1 MRWDTLKTVAGVGL
15 SQNTADSYRAG
26 IESANAAKGQ
36 LAGPFPLAVVFM
48 TEQFDEQKAIE
59 GIRSVTGDTPL
70 VGCTAPSLICNGKIY
85 QDGLGVA
92 IIESDTLKVS
102 VGVSDNLSQDAKE
115 TGRQLGVLASTV
127 EVPEGQPKN
136 QVLLVFA
143 DASMTKGVV
152 TDALYEA
159 FREFGSSFRFF
170 GGGSADNLHF
180 KKSVQILN
188 DQVHRD
194 AITGALIASDSPQGI
209 SLRHGWEPTGRNLVV
224 TKAEGKTV
232 KELDG
237 QPALELYMNSLNE
250 DVKNFDFSQ
259 FYGFA
264 SGHPLGIPMATGEYI
279 VRDPLSAS
287 VEDNS
292 ITFVS
297 EVPENSIVRIMA
309 GSKESLLAASSEAAS
324 EAKEALDGKSPAL
337 ILIADCVSRLLYL
350 GDHAQTEISAIGTSL
365 GGDVPML
372 GFFSF
377 GEIGIEKGGPPALYN
392 KTCGIYVLPE

>member
-1 MRWDTLKTVAGVGL
+1 LKTIAGVGL
-15 SQNTADSYRAG
+15 SQNTADSHRAG
-26 IESANAAKGQ
+26 IEAARAAKGQ
-36 LAGPFPLAVVFM
+36 LKGPFPLAVVFM
-48 TEQFDEQKAIE
+48 TEQYDEQNAID

-85 QDGLGVA
+85 PDGLGVA
-92 IIESDTLKVS
+92 IIQSDTLKVR
-102 VGVSDNLSQDAKE
+102 VGSSDNLSQDAKE
-115 TGRQLGVLASTV
+115 AGRHLGNLAATLS
-127 EVPEGQPKN
+127 VPKGHPQN

-159 FREFGSSFRFF
+159 FREFGSFFRFF

-180 KKSVQILN
+180 KKSVQIMN

-194 AITGALIASDSPQGI
+194 AITGALIVSDSPQGI

-237 QPALELYMNSLNE
+237 QPALELYMDYLEE
-250 DVKNFDFSQ
+250 DIKGFDFSK

-264 SGHPLGIPMATGEYI
+264 SGHPLGIPMATGEYV

-287 VEDNS
+287 IEDNS

-297 EVPENSIVRIMA
+297 EVPENTIVRIMK
-309 GSKESLLAASSEAAS
+309 GSKESILLASTEAAN
-324 EAKEALDGKSPAL
+324 EAKEALEGKPPAL
-337 ILIADCVSRLLYL
+337 ILVADCVSRLLFL
-350 GDHAQTEISAIGTSL
+350 GDDAQTEISNIESRL
-365 GGDVPML
+365 GGDVPMI

-392 KTCGIYVLPE
+392 KTCGVYVLPE